1 MSAQGNQVN
10 ATVSGG
16 TQGNQEE
23 SQPFIIPSNPQALA
37 QFFAAF
43 QEFYKQSRPAGQVT
57 PVPGAAAPMTVATVT
72 AAPTAV
78 APVIAVPV
86 TTVTGPNAPMAFS
99 QDYIPDTQ
107 PKEVVL
113 PSTSAPTVAVLT
125 AAKEEAARLKK
136 NTRTQSAS
144 SGKSKGGERG
154 GRKGKAS
161 AQSSM
166 AANPQKDPGVPS
178 LFQIPPLQ
186 AAPAEAASESTSD
199 EAAQGQQTVQANC
212 VPEQATP
219 EVPSRKRKEK
229 RKHTSK
235 KSKKSRR
242 SESEDDSGTSSSSD
256 SDSDAPRE
264 EYWGHGEDCVGLPS
278 WAHERRANS
287 YRRTFNGTL
296 EWKDGALV
304 PDVKTSTHLS
314 TDFIVGNHLSQRKR
328 DKILNGDFIDIFR
341 LLPPAK
347 LTGKGEKRRSY
358 GKRRYRTPRAERTFD
373 NWLDGFQVFM
383 GVVSAAYPKRAMHL
397 IAYLAHVRRARE
409 LAGDTAALNY
419 DEDFRRNASLL
430 SSTRWDLRDQNYW
443 SEHVGPYVDK
453 KHQDSS
459 KSWKTAVRQKR
470 LCWEFN
476 KGVCVR
482 PVCKYSH
489 ECEKCLGNHPATA
502 CLKGRQPFRGG
513 RGSYNQGPRGG
524 HGAPFGPQ
532 GNRQ

>member
-1 MSAQGNQVN
+1 MSAQENQVN
-10 ATVSGG
+10 SAAAGG
-16 TQGNQEE
+16 VQGNQEE
-23 SQPFIIPSNPQALA
+23 SQPFVIPSNPLALA
-37 QFFAAF
+37 QFFNDF
-43 QEFYKQSRPAGQVT
+43 QEFYKQRRSAGQVAPT
-57 PVPGAAAPMTVATVT
+57 PGAAAPTTVAT
-72 AAPTAV
+72 
-78 APVIAVPV
+78 
-86 TTVTGPNAPMAFS
+86 G
-99 QDYIPDTQ
+99 
-107 PKEVVL
+107 
-113 PSTSAPTVAVLT
+113 TSAPTVVAPAAAVPAPSASMVFSQEFIPDTQLNEVVLPGTSASTMAVLSV
-125 AAKEEAARLKK
+125 AKEATARQKK
-136 NTRTQSAS
+136 STRAQSAT
-144 SGKSKGGERG
+144 SGKSKGGQKG
-154 GRKGKAS
+154 GRK
-161 AQSSM
+161 
-166 AANPQKDPGVPS
+166 
-178 LFQIPPLQ
+178 
-186 AAPAEAASESTSD
+186 AAPAEGASESTSEEELRGLQAVQVNSVLD
-199 EAAQGQQTVQANC
+199 QAA
-212 VPEQATP
+212 P
-219 EVPSRKRKEK
+219 EVLSGKRKEK

-256 SDSDAPRE
+256 SDSDVSRE

-287 YRRTFNGTL
+287 YRKSFNGTL
-296 EWKDGALV
+296 EWKDGSLV

-328 DKILNGDFIDIFR
+328 DKILNGDFIDMFR

-347 LTGKGEKRRSY
+347 MTGKGEKRRSH
-358 GKRRYRTPRAERTFD
+358 GKRRYRAPRVERTFD
-373 NWLDGFQVFM
+373 HWLDGFQVFM

-397 IAYLAHVRRARE
+397 VAYMAHVRRARD

-443 SEHVGPYVDK
+443 SEHVGPYVDRK
-453 KHQDSS
+453 PQDSS
-459 KSWKTAVRQKR
+459 KSWKTAPRQRR

-482 PVCKYSH
+482 TVCKYSH

-524 HGAPFGPQ
+524 QGAPSGLQ